1 MLRKLSSDSYYV
13 LSFSNPLRHLHISH
27 NAPYL
32 PPPPPPPPPPKK
44 KKKFPYPLFFI
55 SPGYYSRPK
64 ILGANK
70 VQYGICASGVL
81 PGL

>member
-32 PPPPPPPPPPKK
+32 PPP
-44 KKKFPYPLFFI
+44 KFPYPLFFI

-64 ILGANK
+64 ILEANK
-70 VQYGICASGVL
+70 VQYGRCASGVL

>member
-32 PPPPPPPPPPKK
+32 PPPPQN
-44 KKKFPYPLFFI
+44 PYPLFFI
-55 SPGYYSRPK
+55 SPGYCSRPK

-70 VQYGICASGVL
+70 VQYGRCASGVL

>member
-32 PPPPPPPPPPKK
+32 PPPPPPP

-70 VQYGICASGVL
+70 VQYGRCASGVL